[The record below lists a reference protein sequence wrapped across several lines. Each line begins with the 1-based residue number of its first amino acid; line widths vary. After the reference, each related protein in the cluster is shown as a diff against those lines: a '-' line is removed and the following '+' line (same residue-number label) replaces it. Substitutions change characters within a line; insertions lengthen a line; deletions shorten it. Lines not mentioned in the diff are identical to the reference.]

1 MIAAFGYR
9 NNRSEKQN
17 IYAEGYRE
25 EDMAAPIIAVR
36 AKGIYNDNSNKDG
49 DVDENIEDFD
59 SSYDSSQQIR
69 EMYRNNS
76 DDVVALSNEKDKEE
90 LIEYVKKYFKEEE
103 LIKNKEFEFGDE
115 FEILVDK
122 NRENYFY
129 ILFLDISTE

>member
-1 MIAAFGYR
+1 
-9 NNRSEKQN
+9 
-17 IYAEGYRE
+17 
-25 EDMAAPIIAVR
+25 MAAPIIAVR